1 MREKIRE
8 ILERFGT
15 PLMLAAAAV
24 PLGAVIGAIDVAFER
39 GLELAA
45 VLRDPR
51 PWLFLPFLA
60 LAGVFIVLCLRK
72 LGGDIHGMDL
82 VFRAGCGEPEKIP
95 LRIAPL
101 SIGATWLTHLFGGS
115 AGREGVAV
123 QVGAAAGHWFGR
135 KIPVQDAAR
144 ILLIAG
150 MAAGFS
156 GMFGTPVAAVLFA
169 MEVLVTGKLIYHALL
184 PSLTAS
190 FSACVTAKLLGL
202 EPFAYALTEGPEL
215 DWALFIRLLGLGAVC
230 GLAGGGFA
238 WGLGAA
244 RRFLG
249 KKLPNPV
256 VRIAVMGVIL
266 SVLLLAFYLGRYSG
280 PGSNLISEVFGGGTV
295 YPWDFALKAALTILT
310 LAAGFQGGE
319 VTPLC
324 SIGACLGIVVAPLFG
339 IPAPLA
345 AAIGYI
351 CVFGGGTN
359 TFLAPLLIGGEVF
372 GFRWLPCF
380 FIACSAARLFSGR
393 RSIYEM
399 QKFASEGPDTP
410 VEPEAV
416 HPGVLPE
423 KGAGDS
429 GKTEENAG

>member
-1 MREKIRE
+1 MREKIRL
-8 ILERFGT
+8 ILGRLGT
-15 PLMLAAAAV
+15 PLVLAAAAI
-24 PLGAVIGAIDVAFER
+24 PLGAVVGAIDVVFEK

-45 VLRDPR
+45 DVRDPR

-60 LAGVFIVLCLRK
+60 LAGIFIVWGLRK
-72 LGGDIHGMDL
+72 LGGDVHGMDL

-135 KIPVQDAAR
+135 KFPVQDAGR

-169 MEVLVTGKLIYHALL
+169 MEVLVTGKLIYCALL
-184 PSLTAS
+184 PALTAS

-202 EPFAYALTEGPEL
+202 QPFVFSLEGSPSL
-215 DWALFIRLLGLGAVC
+215 DWALFVRLLGLGAVC

-238 WGLGAA
+238 WGLSAA

-249 KKLPNPV
+249 KRLPNPII
-256 VRIAVMGVIL
+256 RIAVMGVIL
-266 SVLLLAFYLGRYSG
+266 SVLLLALYLGRYSG
-280 PGSNLISEVFGGGTV
+280 PGSNLIGDVFETGKA

-324 SIGACLGIVVAPLFG
+324 SIGACLGVVVAPLFG
-339 IPAPLA
+339 IPAPFA
-345 AAIGYI
+345 AAIGYV

-359 TFLAPLLIGGEVF
+359 TFLAPILIGGEVF
-372 GFRWLPCF
+372 GFQWLPCF

-393 RSIYEM
+393 RSIYAM
-399 QKFASEGPDTP
+399 QKFAFEGPDCQL
-410 VEPEAV
+410 EPGSV
-416 HPGVLPE
+416 HPGAQPE
-423 KGAGDS
+423 KGEDNCGAA
-429 GKTEENAG
+429 EENAG